1 MFKFVSQKTNLINN
15 NPKNM
20 ETVEVS
26 LGIDIGGTNTAI
38 GVVDQQGNV
47 MVKDSIPT
55 PKHGDVNRYT
65 ADLGAKVR
73 EIMNN
78 AKLLNPNVE
87 FLGVGIGA
95 PNANYYQGTI
105 EHAPNLSF
113 KGVIPFVKLLKELFP
128 DLANVALTNDA
139 NAAAMG
145 EMVYGGAKGMKN
157 FVMYTLGTGVGS
169 GIVVNGDMV
178 YGHDGFAGEC
188 GHTMLVPGGRVCG
201 CGING
206 HLEAYC
212 SAGGMKRTAF
222 ELLAHYNATDS
233 LLAKYSYADL
243 ESKNIYEAAIQG
255 DTIARKVFEVTG
267 DYLARGIA
275 DTIHHTSPEAVF
287 IFGGP
292 TAAGD
297 LLFEPIRRNLDKYLL
312 PIFKGKAQILP
323 SKLKLGDAAIVGASA
338 LVWKEAGLL

>member
-1 MFKFVSQKTNLINN
+1 MKRTNKIMQVM
-15 NPKNM
+15 KQTEEM
-20 ETVEVS
+20 KKVS

-38 GVVDQQGNV
+38 GVVDSDGNV

-55 PKHGDVNRYT
+55 PTHGDIDRYIQDIAT
-65 ADLGAKVR
+65 AVR
-73 EIMNN
+73 EIM
-78 AKLLNPNVE
+78 KSVRLLNPE
-87 FLGVGIGA
+87 SRFMGIGVGA

-105 EHAPNLSF
+105 EYAANLSF
-113 KGVIPFVKLLKELFP
+113 KGIIQFVDLLKAQFP
-128 DLANVALTNDA
+128 DMENIVLTNDA

-145 EMVYGGAKGMKN
+145 EMVYGGAKDMKN

-169 GIVVNGDMV
+169 GIIVNGDLV

-201 CGING
+201 CGIRG

-212 SAGGMKRTAF
+212 SATGMKRTAF

-233 LLAKYSYADL
+233 LLAGKSYQQL
-243 ESKNIYEAAIQG
+243 ESKDIYDAAVEG
-255 DTIARKVFEVTG
+255 DKVALEVFEITG
-267 DYLARGIA
+267 NYLAQGIA

-297 LLFEPIRRNLDKYLL
+297 LIFDPIKKNLDKYLL
-312 PIFKGKAQILP
+312 PVFRGKVKILP
-323 SKLKLGDAAIVGASA
+323 SKLKMGDAAIVGASA
-338 LVWKEAGLL
+338 LVWKELEKKA